1 VTQKSDIHLEAGER
15 RQWRRSG
22 GFSLLEMLVAVTIM
36 LIIMGAIF
44 ESLKGSFKV
53 SMTSHEMSDVQ
64 QGVRAAHEYIN
75 RDLIVAG
82 DGLNGINNIRLPTPF
97 VVNYLTQSPVI
108 NISDP
113 DHITLSIITSD
124 DNVPAATFVPGAAAP
139 MQVLAGSDR
148 VTMLKA
154 DRSFT
159 PISLDADAIDA
170 SGSTITISQA
180 DVELFSVGEIYF
192 LTSGDRGAFG
202 VITDINDA
210 NPASLSFG
218 DGDAYGLNLT
228 GGGGYISF
236 VSDGGQQP
244 TTLMRMNMA
253 HYFVNAE
260 GLFMKR
266 LFGIPQAGF
275 VDIVIA
281 EHLVNLQFRYA
292 LNIRDANGN
301 LPQPV
306 DALETTV
313 QQAATRQV
321 EVAITTE
328 TAHAINNGA
337 HQQLTMKAT
346 ASIRNMQ
353 FRLAQR

>member
-1 VTQKSDIHLEAGER
+1 MAKKKSDIHLEAVGRR
-15 RQWRRSG
+15 RQEER
-22 GFSLLEMLVAVTIM
+22 GFSLLEMLVAVVIM

-53 SMTSHEMSDVQ
+53 SMTSHEMSDAQ

-75 RDLIVAG
+75 RDLVVAG
-82 DGLNGINNIRLPTPF
+82 DGLNGINNIRLPTAF

-108 NISDP
+108 NASEP
-113 DHITLSIITSD
+113 DHVNLSIITSD

-139 MQVLAGSDR
+139 MQVLPGSDR

-154 DRSFT
+154 DRAFA
-159 PISLDADAIDA
+159 PISLAADAIDP
-170 SGSTITISQA
+170 SGSTVEINPA
-180 DVELFSVGEIYF
+180 DVERFSIGEIYF
-192 LTSGDRGAFG
+192 LTSGDRATFG
-202 VITDINDA
+202 VVTDINDS
-210 NPASLSFG
+210 NPATLSFG

-228 GGGGYISF
+228 GGGGYINF

-244 TTLMRMNMA
+244 TTLMRMNIA

-275 VDIVIA
+275 ADIVIA
-281 EHLVNLQFRYA
+281 EHLANLQFRYA

-306 DALETTV
+306 DELETSV
-313 QQAATRQV
+313 QQSATRQV

-337 HQQLTMKAT
+337 PQQLTMKAT